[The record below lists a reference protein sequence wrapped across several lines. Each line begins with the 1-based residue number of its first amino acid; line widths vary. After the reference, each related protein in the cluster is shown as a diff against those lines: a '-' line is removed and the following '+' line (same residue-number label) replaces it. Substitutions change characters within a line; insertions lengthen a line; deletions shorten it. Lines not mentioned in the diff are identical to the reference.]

1 MSFLTSFQNSVIA
14 KEPADLIVAKGE
26 ERRRRS
32 QCMGKR
38 FGGKIAGGLRLSG
51 SLPSHTLHTVVEH
64 HQTCLT
70 SKFKT
75 NISWIFCISV
85 NLRQRFQSETYE

>member
-26 ERRRRS
+26 ERRS

-38 FGGKIAGGLRLSG
+38 FGGK
-51 SLPSHTLHTVVEH
+51 
-64 HQTCLT
+64 
-70 SKFKT
+70 
-75 NISWIFCISV
+75 
-85 NLRQRFQSETYE
+85 

>member
-14 KEPADLIVAKGE
+14 KEADLIVAKGE

-38 FGGKIAGGLRLSG
+38 FGGK
-51 SLPSHTLHTVVEH
+51 
-64 HQTCLT
+64 
-70 SKFKT
+70 
-75 NISWIFCISV
+75 
-85 NLRQRFQSETYE
+85 